1 MAAPPA
7 SLVENM
13 DDLLPKYGKDT
24 VYSGGLKI
32 YTTLD
37 IDLQIKAQEAVRFLK
52 AMGALVC
59 MTSETGEVLAL
70 VGGKDFKT
78 SKFNRATQAY
88 RQPGSSFKP
97 IVYAAALEENIMPS
111 EHFMDAQYL

>member
-1 MAAPPA
+1 
-7 SLVENM
+7 
-13 DDLLPKYGKDT
+13 
-24 VYSGGLKI
+24 
-32 YTTLD
+32 
-37 IDLQIKAQEAVRFLK
+37 
-52 AMGALVC
+52 MGALVC

-97 IVYAAALEENIMPS
+97 IVYTAALEENIMPS
-111 EHFMDAQYL
+111 DFIRLPATISSITFWSFRKF